1 MSLSKHIEELCQAV
15 SQEGD
20 AEKLLELVNQLNREL
35 EHASETRPK
44 VAVPQA
50 AQSGN
55 ESAPQSPHVQKNSA
69 GESTAA

>member
-20 AEKLLELVNQLNREL
+20 AEKLLALVNRLNEEL

-50 AQSGN
+50 SQSVN
-55 ESAPQSPHVQKNSA
+55 DSAPQSSQVQKNTG
-69 GESTAA
+69 GESSAA